1 MSRIC
6 WLRLACCSCLATCVL
21 VTAAQRPDKIILDR
35 EYQAAVRAYEA
46 GQYPAAAKELEAV
59 EPEVHNNFD
68 LEELMGL
75 VYAAMSQDEKAMP
88 HLEAAVKLR
97 PNQVAARTNLAASL
111 TRLGRT
117 NAADEQFRK
126 AVALAPKDYT
136 VNHNLGESYIQAG
149 KIAEGRPYL
158 AAAYTINPTA
168 YDDGYDL
175 AMADM
180 LTGQFADAR
189 TIIQQLL
196 KSKNTGELHNLDGQ
210 VAEKDGQF
218 VEAANEF
225 EAAAHMDPSEENLF
239 DWGSELLLHR
249 TYDPAIEVFKAAVQ
263 RYPQSARLQIGL
275 GMCLYARGL
284 YEDAVKALLIAADL
298 APNDA
303 RVYLFL
309 SRAYD
314 GSPSQVDAV
323 IAHLKGYAERQPQNA
338 FAQYYYAMSLWKI
351 KRTQG
356 ATVELHDVE
365 ALLKQSIALDDRI
378 ADAHMQLGNLYA
390 DQHDYAQ
397 SVPQYKETIQLDP
410 TLADAHFRL
419 GTDYTHMG
427 RKPEALAEFDLYKK
441 LRANHMAAVDK
452 ERAEVKEFMYSSKA
466 TAGNP
471 LDQPGTTKAH

>member
-1 MSRIC
+1 MSRVC
-6 WLRLACCSCLATCVL
+6 WLRWACCSCLATCV
-21 VTAAQRPDKIILDR
+21 VVAVAQEPGKRTLDR
-35 EYQAAVRAYEA
+35 EYRKAVGAYEA
-46 GQYPAAAKELEAV
+46 GQYPVAAQELEAIA
-59 EPEVHNNFD
+59 PEVHNNFD

-97 PNQVAARTNLAASL
+97 PNEVAARTNLAASL

-117 NAADEQFRK
+117 NAANEQFRA

-136 VNHNLGESYIQAG
+136 VNHNLGEFYIQAG

-158 AAAYTINPTA
+158 AAAYAIDPTV
-168 YDDGYDL
+168 YDNGYDL

-180 LTGQFADAR
+180 LTSQYADAHR
-189 TIIQQLL
+189 VIQQLL
-196 KSKNTGELHNLDGQ
+196 KSNNKGELHNLEGQ
-210 VAEKDGQF
+210 VAEKDGQY

-263 RYPQSARLQIGL
+263 RYPRSARMQIGL

-284 YEDAVKALLIAADL
+284 YEDAVKALLLAADL
-298 APNDA
+298 APNDP

-323 IAHLKGYAERQPQNA
+323 IQHFKGYAEREPDNA
-338 FAQYYYAMSLWKI
+338 LAQYYYAMSIWKG
-351 KRTQG
+351 KRSEG
-356 ATVELHDVE
+356 MTVDLTDVQ
-365 ALLKQSIALDDRI
+365 ALLKRSIVLDGRI

-397 SVPQYKETIQLDP
+397 SVPQYQETIQLDP
-410 TLADAHFRL
+410 TLADAHYRL

-427 RKPEALAEFDLYKK
+427 KKTEALAEFDVYKK

-452 ERAEVKEFMYSSKA
+452 ERAEVKEFVYSSKA
-466 TAGNP
+466 TAGSSQE
-471 LDQPGTTKAH
+471 QPKQ